1 MPKSLFDSKFDARF
15 YVFYRA
21 VCNGKKYIASG
32 SEQEELRGWCFFKKG
47 VWISILM
54 GFFGSPTGKA
64 KLVENILKKERSCN
78 AVMFGDAESDML
90 SAQKNHIDFVFYKP
104 FF

>member
-1 MPKSLFDSKFDARF
+1 MTANLTPGFTSFIER
-15 YVFYRA
+15 
-21 VCNGKKYIASG
+21 CNGKKYIASG
-32 SEQEELRGWCFFKKG
+32 SEQEELRGVFSKRGLDQYFDG
-47 VWISILM
+47 I
-54 GFFGSPTGKA
+54 FGSPTGKA

-104 FF
+104 FSKVKNKMD